1 MDTIKWLRSNDLV
14 SRVYYGMHLD
24 TLPVIFRTGSY
35 KRACVHAINKFNGGV
50 RNKCL
55 ISDLRKAYLQ
65 CKASPEEFFLLDL
78 AHADEKKRKSFVTD
92 KFMYMTLA
100 RIVGRK
106 KHDEEI
112 EDKWGFYQLA
122 KPFFKREAVK
132 VQGIS
137 DWDCFRKMALSVRK
151 LIFKP
156 NDKALGSGIFIA
168 DVNTEEEAKQ
178 AFEKIIAKG
187 GAWIV
192 EERIIQDDQM
202 AQWNFSSVNSVRVLS
217 FLNKDGFFIITP
229 FLRTGR
235 SGSVVDNA
243 GAGGVFANVDYRTGI
258 VESDGI
264 DERGTYYTA
273 HPDSKIIFKGWQIP
287 KWDALMKTVESIHK
301 TVMPGHLYIG
311 WDFALSKEKGWTVI
325 EANWGQFVNQYIDKR
340 GRREEFLRYVTA
352 TPYLEQ
358 E

>member
-112 EDKWGFYQLA
+112 EDKWG
-122 KPFFKREAVK
+122 
-132 VQGIS
+132 
-137 DWDCFRKMALSVRK
+137 CFIQS
-151 LIFKP
+151 
-156 NDKALGSGIFIA
+156 NSTQFICS
-168 DVNTEEEAKQ
+168 
-178 AFEKIIAKG
+178 II
-187 GAWIV
+187 
-192 EERIIQDDQM
+192 
-202 AQWNFSSVNSVRVLS
+202 
-217 FLNKDGFFIITP
+217 
-229 FLRTGR
+229 
-235 SGSVVDNA
+235 
-243 GAGGVFANVDYRTGI
+243 
-258 VESDGI
+258 
-264 DERGTYYTA
+264 
-273 HPDSKIIFKGWQIP
+273 
-287 KWDALMKTVESIHK
+287 
-301 TVMPGHLYIG
+301 
-311 WDFALSKEKGWTVI
+311 
-325 EANWGQFVNQYIDKR
+325 
-340 GRREEFLRYVTA
+340 
-352 TPYLEQ
+352 
-358 E
+358 